1 MSQALLLA
9 IYDEIDQVTQAIGG
23 LQALGLRDADIT
35 VMSSVPYEPRAL
47 GRRPVDGR
55 LIAITLLGAVA
66 GLFLGLFLTVG
77 IYELYPLMQGGQPLV
92 PAGPSLIILFEVTM
106 LGTMGTA
113 FFAFLLLNRFPVFG
127 RPAYDLRISEG
138 KIGVLAEVGSEQ
150 ASQAEEV
157 LRQAG
162 AGVTPAPTDG
172 NPGDVQVLDS
182 DRRPSRVSWVLF
194 GGAVTFAVVVVAA
207 IALLFVY
214 DVLHISFLTQM
225 ASQNS
230 IAYVQGPRRAAPEAA
245 IPMQGPVL
253 IAGQPASEPV
263 PATASSLQRGRI
275 LFGIDC
281 ALCHGQQGAGDGPL
295 AKYFEPRPP
304 DLAAEDVQE
313 LPDDA
318 LFLVLTQGRGIM
330 PSMAENLSPVE
341 RWDVINHVHSLARNG
356 SGG

>member
-23 LQALGLRDADIT
+23 LQALGLGDADIT

-47 GRRPVDGR
+47 GRRPVNGR
-55 LIAITLLGAVA
+55 LIVITLLGAVA

-77 IYELYPLMQGGQPLV
+77 IYELYPLIQGGQPLI

-113 FFAFLLLNRFPVFG
+113 FFAFLLLNRFPAFG
-127 RPAYDLRISEG
+127 RLAYDLRISDG
-138 KIGVLAEVGSEQ
+138 KIGVLAEVDSEQ

-157 LRQAG
+157 LRRAG
-162 AGVTPAPTDG
+162 AVGEADG

-194 GGAVTFAVVVVAA
+194 GGAVTAAVVVVVV

-230 IAYVQGPRRAAPEAA
+230 IAYVQGPRRAAPDAA

-275 LFGIDC
+275 LFSIDC
-281 ALCHGQQGAGDGPL
+281 ALCHGQQGVGDGPL
-295 AKYFEPRPP
+295 AKYFEPRPH
-304 DLAAEDVQE
+304 DLTAEDVQE